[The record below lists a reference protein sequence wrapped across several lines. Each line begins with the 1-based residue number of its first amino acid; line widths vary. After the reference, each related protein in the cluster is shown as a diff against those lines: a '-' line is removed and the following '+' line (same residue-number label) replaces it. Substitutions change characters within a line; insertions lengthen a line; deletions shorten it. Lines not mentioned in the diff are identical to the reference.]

1 MGILSERGDFESAAA
16 WGQQA
21 SSETPAGVDV
31 LSWWTGLRR
40 FQNMAVVEVYEF
52 WVSDGWRMR
61 QTKQPFTVTA
71 EENPAFGVADA
82 RRCVHEE
89 RLDHL
94 KPTK

>member
-1 MGILSERGDFESAAA
+1 
-16 WGQQA
+16 
-21 SSETPAGVDV
+21 
-31 LSWWTGLRR
+31 
-40 FQNMAVVEVYEF
+40 MAVVEVYEF